1 MFLPKESTRTPFC
14 HRGDRLIITA
24 RWEKG
29 RGRHFFCQMKD
40 NFPMPYFTVVE
51 GCQAGGLGHLLQYMR
66 EYNAETG
73 QQKVQLSIKMKHFA
87 HLGT

>member
-1 MFLPKESTRTPFC
+1 
-14 HRGDRLIITA
+14 
-24 RWEKG
+24 
-29 RGRHFFCQMKD
+29 MKD

>member
-29 RGRHFFCQMKD
+29 RGRHFFCQIKD

-51 GCQAGGLGHLLQYMR
+51 GCQAGGLGHLLKYVYAR
-66 EYNAETG
+66 
-73 QQKVQLSIKMKHFA
+73 VQCRDRAAKGSTLN
-87 HLGT
+87 